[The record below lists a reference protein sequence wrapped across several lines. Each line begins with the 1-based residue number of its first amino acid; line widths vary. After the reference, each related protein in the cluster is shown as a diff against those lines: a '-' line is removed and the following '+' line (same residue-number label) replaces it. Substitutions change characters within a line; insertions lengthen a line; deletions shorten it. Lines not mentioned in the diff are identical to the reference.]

1 MKIYRLTINEE
12 NCSFSENQLDVM
24 IEDIKTIP
32 VGEEAKIEVIEMS
45 EEEFESLPE
54 FEGY

>member
-1 MKIYRLTINEE
+1 VKIYRLTINEE